1 MTITRVIRDGVEFFT
16 IDATG
21 ESGMSESGLA
31 ILCGVSHQAVNKFLR
46 DRVATKRG
54 EIGVEAMS
62 YKSSRLQP
70 KGLTSEE
77 RSYISNLSIVR
88 AEVCAEVIWYYAFD
102 SRNKTPEALYACQR
116 FMTQGITAWIQEIT
130 EWHGNPVPKAGVVID
145 FKTLDLLLD
154 SKLDAAALRLY
165 LYLTKAK
172 RLRFDN
178 LKTEQVING
187 ANLSRS
193 TFSSAATKLQA
204 LDLLP
209 DWCKIQRR
217 QQPEK
222 IVRDRLQSQIG
233 GQAEAPTPWGPID
246 LLTDTEIIEVKIV
259 NRWKE
264 ALGHLLVKS
273 ESYPDRQRR
282 LHLYGSRE
290 VYEGLD
296 RIQSSCRNMSTIVT
310 YEFTP
315 TRKALV

>member
-46 DRVATKRG
+46 DRAATKTG
-54 EIGVEAMS
+54 EISFESAS

-88 AEVCAEVIWYYAFD
+88 AEVCAEVIQYYAFE
-102 SRNKTPEALYACQR
+102 SRNKTPEALYACQK
-116 FMTQGITAWIQEIT
+116 FMTLGITAWIQEMT
-130 EWHGNPVPKAGVVID
+130 EWHGNPVPKAGVVLD

-154 SKLDAAALRLY
+154 SKLDAATHRLY

-172 RLRFDN
+172 RLRYDN
-178 LKTEQVING
+178 PKPEQIIKG

-193 TFSSAATKLQA
+193 TFSSAALKLQT

-217 QQPEK
+217 HQPKK
-222 IVRDRLQSQIG
+222 IVRDRLQSQLG
-233 GQAEAPTPWGPID
+233 GQTEAPTPWGPID

-282 LHLYGSRE
+282 LHLYGTTE
-290 VYEGLD
+290 IYESLD
-296 RIQSSCRNMSTIVT
+296 RIQTSCRNMSTIVT

-315 TRKALV
+315 TQKALV